1 LIVLLHTSEAL
12 LLDVRDLAERDRIV
26 TFLTRERGKKSG
38 VARGARARHSRF
50 AGQLQPLAKAHVTWF
65 EKPGRDLVRIS
76 AVDMVRPASRLQA
89 DLEGILLGSY
99 LVDHMLEFAQEDE
112 SSELLFR
119 LLDSTLEAL
128 LAGAD
133 QDVAARYFEC
143 WVLRLGGIFPAPD
156 ACPRCAA
163 PLAAKAVLPPRGE
176 TLVCPACARGAAA
189 GREDVRRAGRGELEQ
204 RERREDRG
212 QTGGGPDRS
221 AGEVRTP
228 GLIVG
233 AETLEFL
240 RRIGRCTLSQAGQP
254 APAARTLRQVEE
266 LCARVRRHFLQR
278 ELRSYEVIQR
288 TRAAL

>member
-1 LIVLLHTSEAL
+1 MLLHTSEAL

-50 AGQLQPLAKAHVTWF
+50 AGQLQPLGKAQITWF

-76 AVDMVRPASRLQA
+76 AVDLIRPVHRLQA

-99 LVDHMLEFAQEDE
+99 LADHMLEFAQEDE

-128 LAGAD
+128 LAGVD

-156 ACPRCAA
+156 ACPRCAR
-163 PLAAKAVLPPRGE
+163 PLAARAVLPPHGE
-176 TLVCPACARGAAA
+176 TLLCPACARDGH
-189 GREDVRRAGRGELEQ
+189 
-204 RERREDRG
+204 
-212 QTGGGPDRS
+212 
-221 AGEVRTP
+221 TP
-228 GLIVG
+228 GMIVG

-240 RRIGRCTLSQAGQP
+240 RRIGHCTLPQAGRP
-254 APAARTLRQVEE
+254 APAGRTLRQVEE

>member
-1 LIVLLHTSEAL
+1 VLLHTSEAL

-50 AGQLQPLAKAHVTWF
+50 AGQLQPLAKAQITWF

-76 AVDMVRPASRLQA
+76 AVELVRPVHRLQA

-99 LVDHMLEFAQEDE
+99 LADHMLEFAQEDE

-128 LAGAD
+128 LAGVD

-156 ACPRCAA
+156 ACPRCAT
-163 PLAAKAVLPPRGE
+163 PLAARAVLPPHGE
-176 TLVCPACARGAAA
+176 TLLCPACARGSAAP
-189 GREDVRRAGRGELEQ
+189 GLEDVQRGQRGERPRPADRA
-204 RERREDRG
+204 REVAQDG
-212 QTGGGPDRS
+212 
-221 AGEVRTP
+221 RTP
-228 GLIVG
+228 GMIVG

-240 RRIGRCTLSQAGQP
+240 RRIGHCTLPQAGRP
-254 APAARTLRQVEE
+254 APAGRTLRQVEE